1 MSPVR
6 AELRQCRRDGCDGLL
21 PGGVNALMA
30 DLCQASLVYPTKT
43 VAPLIAHPPL
53 VDVRVV
59 TGLQAQDPCAVV
71 EMRSVEYV
79 MDVHIAPLHAAVA
92 HRWGAREI
100 PDSRFETEIHFG
112 EGSHRAD
119 VHDIGRVGIVQPL
132 TGIESQLSPVPS
144 VKNAELRGLG
154 DLVRKTHAAG
164 TQDAALL
171 VQHHV
176 RANGHGLLLLDL
188 LLPKPGVVK
197 PEVHVKVLKVAF
209 SRLVTD
215 GAVERVVGQEEF
227 QHRPPAILSVGALRV
242 HHHSF
247 GHWRIAGDLELGVL
261 LHLHQ
266 ADTAV
271 SGDGKPRVVAVARDV
286 DAELLRGLDDRAAL
300 RTPNLPAINRQGRHT
315 AASHLETINASLLA
329 GPMEC

>member
-43 VAPLIAHPPL
+43 IAAFIAHPPL

-71 EMRSVEYV
+71 EMGSVEDV
-79 MDVHIAPLHAAVA
+79 MDVHIAPLRAAVA
-92 HRWGAREI
+92 HRWGAREV
-100 PDSRFETEIHFG
+100 PDSRFETEILLG
-112 EGSHRAD
+112 EGPDRAD
-119 VHDIGRVGIVQPL
+119 VHDIGRVAIVQPL

-144 VKNAELRGLG
+144 VKNAELPGLG
-154 DLVRKTHAAG
+154 DLVCKTHAAG

-171 VQHHV
+171 VQHHM
-176 RANGHGLLLLDL
+176 RANGDGLLLLDL
-188 LLPKPGVVK
+188 LLAKPGVVK
-197 PEVHVKVLKVAF
+197 PEVHVKVLEVAF

-215 GAVERVVGQEEF
+215 GAVERVVGQEKF
-227 QHRPPAILSVGALRV
+227 QHRPPAILSLGTLGV
-242 HHHSF
+242 HHHPF
-247 GHWRIAGDLELGVL
+247 GDGRIAGDLELGIL

-271 SGDGKPRVVAVARDV
+271 SSDGKPRVIAVARDENP
-286 DAELLRGLDDRAAL
+286 ELFRSLDDRGAVGTVDLPAVDRHSGHAAVSLL
-300 RTPNLPAINRQGRHT
+300 RTH
-315 AASHLETINASLLA
+315 
-329 GPMEC
+329 